1 VVFISLLFLSGFN
14 GVFNGTFDLLE
25 EGLAL
30 LLVFSLTIRS
40 VVGAAVSISGGGILI
55 SGGGGV
61 SGLMSGGTSGYGISS
76 DGLLVNNGGGLSLAL
91 SNISGG
97 NVALGEFRSGLSS
110 GLNGGGVVK
119 TSSVSVVSGS
129 NSSEGLFRS
138 FEGSSDSGFKIVV
151 AVVGVFSVSVI
162 FGEGRSLDGFLAV
175 EVEGSTRSDVFSVG
189 EEGVGE
195 GNEVRSVFFFNSE
208 HALDKIES
216 EGRVSVSDLF
226 ELFVEEFSIEGTF
239 FEVVKFFNVGESSN
253 GEEGQTEG
261 EDISL
266 IFVSLDFE
274 IALGDLS
281 NKFRGKEG
289 LLALDDGKGE
299 TVLALL
305 SSKGGIRELVGGTL
319 DEDVAGSD
327 VTVRETLGLEVRE
340 TRDEGVSDLEDFGF
354 SVSVMG
360 SDSFFELGL
369 EGLFEVF
376 NVDGDLVVG
385 GTEVLLILGVV
396 TDNLGNVGMT
406 EFNSVVEEFRFS
418 IESLLS
424 VDDNFLKDQNLF
436 SFLVLDDLDL
446 TVVGVL
452 GLFTDD
458 FNFRSI
464 VGLRGD
470 GLFFGLRGT
479 H

>member
-1 VVFISLLFLSGFN
+1 
-14 GVFNGTFDLLE
+14 
-25 EGLAL
+25 
-30 LLVFSLTIRS
+30 
-40 VVGAAVSISGGGILI
+40 
-55 SGGGGV
+55 
-61 SGLMSGGTSGYGISS
+61 M
-76 DGLLVNNGGGLSLAL
+76 NNGSGLSLAL
-91 SNISGG
+91 SDISGG
-97 NVALGEFRSGLSS
+97 NVALSEFRSGLRS
-110 GLNGGGVVK
+110 GLSGGGVGK

-151 AVVGVFSVSVI
+151 AVVSVFSVSVV

-175 EVEGSTRSDVFSVG
+175 EVEGSTGSDVFSVG

-195 GNEVRSVFFFNSE
+195 SDEVRSVFFFNSE
-208 HALDKIES
+208 HALDEVES
-216 EGRVSVSDLF
+216 ERRVSVSDLF

-239 FEVVKFFNVGESSN
+239 FEVVEVFDVGEGSD

-281 NKFRGKEG
+281 NKFGGKEG
-289 LLALDDGKGE
+289 LLALDDGKGK

-327 VTVRETLGLEVRE
+327 VTVGETLGLEVRE
-340 TRDEGVSDLEDFGF
+340 TRDEGVSDLEDFSF
-354 SVSVMG
+354 SVSVVG
-360 SDSFFELGL
+360 GDSFFELGL

-385 GTEVLLILGVV
+385 GAEVLLVLGVV
-396 TDNLGNVGMT
+396 TDNLGNVGVA

-436 SFLVLDDLDL
+436 SFLILDDLNF
-446 TVVGVL
+446 TVVDVL

-458 FNFRSI
+458 FNFRSV